1 MTIMEKETKIRELW
15 ISKEEFQ
22 ALEKCNSE
30 TRYTYTVKRII
41 DTEVLWTIVDEED
54 HLVIQTDGNKKLL
67 PVWSSKEYAQV
78 FCVKG
83 ENNYKYSPIT
93 SETFQYSVI
102 DYIKQNGILI
112 NVFPTKKEPLGK
124 IVDLKTFVEE
134 INYLAEDCYGEIDYF
149 TL

>member
-1 MTIMEKETKIRELW
+1 MTTMEKETKIWEYR
-15 ISKEEFQ
+15 ISNEEFQ

-41 DTEVLWTIVDEED
+41 DAEVLWTIVDEED

-83 ENNYKYSPIT
+83 ENNYKYSAFT
-93 SETFQYSVI
+93 WETFEDSVME
-102 DYIKQNGILI
+102 YIRQNDILI
-112 NVFPTKKEPLGK
+112 NVFPTKKEPFGK
-124 IVDLKTFVEE
+124 IVDSNTFVEE
-134 INYLAEDCYGEIDYF
+134 INKLIEEYF
-149 TL
+149 G

>member
-1 MTIMEKETKIRELW
+1 MEKETKIWEYR
-15 ISKEEFQ
+15 ISNEEFQ

-83 ENNYKYSPIT
+83 ENNYKYSAFT
-93 SETFQYSVI
+93 WETFEDSVME
-102 DYIKQNGILI
+102 YIRQNDILI
-112 NVFPTKKEPLGK
+112 NVFPTKKEPFGK
-124 IVDLKTFVEE
+124 IVDSNTFDEE
-134 INYLAEDCYGEIDYF
+134 INKLIEEYF
-149 TL
+149 G

>member
-54 HLVIQTDGNKKLL
+54 HLVIQTDGNKKCRYGLL
-67 PVWSSKEYAQV
+67 KNMHK
-78 FCVKG
+78 F
-83 ENNYKYSPIT
+83 
-93 SETFQYSVI
+93 
-102 DYIKQNGILI
+102 
-112 NVFPTKKEPLGK
+112 
-124 IVDLKTFVEE
+124 FV
-134 INYLAEDCYGEIDYF
+134 
-149 TL
+149 

>member
-1 MTIMEKETKIRELW
+1 MEKETKIRELW

-83 ENNYKYSPIT
+83 ENNYKYSAIT
-93 SETFQYSVI
+93 WETFEDSVME
-102 DYIKQNGILI
+102 YIRQNDILI
-112 NVFPTKKEPLGK
+112 NVFPTKKEPFGK
-124 IVDLKTFVEE
+124 IVDSNTFVEE
-134 INYLAEDCYGEIDYF
+134 INKLIEEYF
-149 TL
+149 G

>member
-1 MTIMEKETKIRELW
+1 MEKETKIWEYR

-41 DTEVLWTIVDEED
+41 DAEVLWTILDEED

-83 ENNYKYSPIT
+83 ENNYKYSAFT
-93 SETFQYSVI
+93 WETFEDSVME
-102 DYIKQNGILI
+102 YIRQNDILI
-112 NVFPTKKEPLGK
+112 NVFPTKKEPFGK
-124 IVDLKTFVEE
+124 IVDSNTFVEE
-134 INYLAEDCYGEIDYF
+134 INKLIEEYF
-149 TL
+149 G

>member
-1 MTIMEKETKIRELW
+1 MEKETKIRELW
-15 ISKEEFQ
+15 ISNEEFQ

-30 TRYTYTVKRII
+30 IRYTYTIKRIA
-41 DTEVLWTIVDEED
+41 DAEALWYILDED
-54 HLVIQTDGNKKLL
+54 GYLIIQTDGNKKFL

-83 ENNYKYSPIT
+83 ENNYKYSAFT
-93 SETFQYSVI
+93 WETFEDSVI

-134 INYLAEDCYGEIDYF
+134 INYLAEDYYGEIDYF

>member
-1 MTIMEKETKIRELW
+1 MEKETKIWEYR

-41 DTEVLWTIVDEED
+41 DAEVLWTIVDEED

-83 ENNYKYSPIT
+83 ENNYKYSAFT
-93 SETFQYSVI
+93 WETFEDSVME
-102 DYIKQNGILI
+102 YIRQNDILI
-112 NVFPTKKEPLGK
+112 NVFPTKKEPFGK
-124 IVDLKTFVEE
+124 IVDSNTFVEE
-134 INYLAEDCYGEIDYF
+134 INKLIEEYF
-149 TL
+149 G

>member
-1 MTIMEKETKIRELW
+1 MEKETKIWEYR

-41 DTEVLWTIVDEED
+41 DAEVLWTIVDEED
-54 HLVIQTDGNKKLL
+54 HLVIQTDGNKKFL

-83 ENNYKYSPIT
+83 ENNYKYSAFT
-93 SETFQYSVI
+93 WETFEDSVME
-102 DYIKQNGILI
+102 YIRQNDILI
-112 NVFPTKKEPLGK
+112 NVFPTKKEPFGK
-124 IVDLKTFVEE
+124 IVDSNTFVEE
-134 INYLAEDCYGEIDYF
+134 INKLIEEYF
-149 TL
+149 G

>member
-1 MTIMEKETKIRELW
+1 MTIMEKETKIWEYR
-15 ISKEEFQ
+15 ISNEEFQ

-83 ENNYKYSPIT
+83 ENNYKYSAFT
-93 SETFQYSVI
+93 WETFEDSVME
-102 DYIKQNGILI
+102 YIRQNDILI
-112 NVFPTKKEPLGK
+112 NVFPTKKEPFGK
-124 IVDLKTFVEE
+124 IVDSNTFVEE
-134 INYLAEDCYGEIDYF
+134 INKLIEEYF
-149 TL
+149 G

>member
-30 TRYTYTVKRII
+30 IRYTYTIKRIA
-41 DTEVLWTIVDEED
+41 DAEALWYILDED
-54 HLVIQTDGNKKLL
+54 GYLIIQTDGNKKFL

-83 ENNYKYSPIT
+83 ENNYKYSAIT
-93 SETFQYSVI
+93 SETFQDSVI

-134 INYLAEDCYGEIDYF
+134 INYLAEDYYGEIDYF

>member
-1 MTIMEKETKIRELW
+1 MEKETKIRELW

-30 TRYTYTVKRII
+30 IRYTYTIKRIA
-41 DTEVLWTIVDEED
+41 DAEALWYILDED
-54 HLVIQTDGNKKLL
+54 GYLIIQTDGNKKFL

-83 ENNYKYSPIT
+83 ENNYKYSAIT
-93 SETFQYSVI
+93 SETFQDSVI

-134 INYLAEDCYGEIDYF
+134 INYLAEDYYGEIDYF

>member
-1 MTIMEKETKIRELW
+1 MTIMEKEPKIRELW
-15 ISKEEFQ
+15 ISNEEFQ

-30 TRYTYTVKRII
+30 IRYTYTIKRIA
-41 DTEVLWTIVDEED
+41 DAEALWYILDED
-54 HLVIQTDGNKKLL
+54 GYLIIQTDGNKKFL

-83 ENNYKYSPIT
+83 ENNYKYSAIT
-93 SETFQYSVI
+93 SETFQDSVI

-134 INYLAEDCYGEIDYF
+134 INYLAEDYYGEIDYF

>member
-1 MTIMEKETKIRELW
+1 MEKETKIWEYR

-41 DTEVLWTIVDEED
+41 DAEVLWTIVDEED

-83 ENNYKYSPIT
+83 ENNYKYSADIL
-93 SETFQYSVI
+93 SFSLFSV
-102 DYIKQNGILI
+102 L
-112 NVFPTKKEPLGK
+112 LHS
-124 IVDLKTFVEE
+124 
-134 INYLAEDCYGEIDYF
+134 
-149 TL
+149 

>member
-1 MTIMEKETKIRELW
+1 MEKETKIWEYR

-30 TRYTYTVKRII
+30 TRYNYTVKRII
-41 DTEVLWTIVDEED
+41 DAEVLWTIVDEED

-83 ENNYKYSPIT
+83 ENNYKYSAFT
-93 SETFQYSVI
+93 WETFEDSVME
-102 DYIKQNGILI
+102 YIRQNDILI
-112 NVFPTKKEPLGK
+112 NVFPTKKEPFGK
-124 IVDLKTFVEE
+124 IVDSNTFVEE
-134 INYLAEDCYGEIDYF
+134 INKLIEEYF
-149 TL
+149 G

>member
-1 MTIMEKETKIRELW
+1 MEKEPKIRELW
-15 ISKEEFQ
+15 ISNEEFQ

-30 TRYTYTVKRII
+30 IRYTYTIKRIA
-41 DTEVLWTIVDEED
+41 DAEALWYILDED
-54 HLVIQTDGNKKLL
+54 GYLIIQTDGNKKFL

-83 ENNYKYSPIT
+83 ENNYKYSAIT
-93 SETFQYSVI
+93 SETFQDSVI

-134 INYLAEDCYGEIDYF
+134 INYLAEDYYGEIDYF

>member
-1 MTIMEKETKIRELW
+1 MTIMEKETKIWEYR

-41 DTEVLWTIVDEED
+41 DAEVLWTIVDEEN
-54 HLVIQTDGNKKLL
+54 HLVIQTDRNKKLL

-83 ENNYKYSPIT
+83 ENNYKYSAFT
-93 SETFQYSVI
+93 WETFEDSVME
-102 DYIKQNGILI
+102 YIRQNDILI
-112 NVFPTKKEPLGK
+112 NVFPTKKEPFGK
-124 IVDLKTFVEE
+124 IVDSNTFVEE
-134 INYLAEDCYGEIDYF
+134 INKLIEEYF
-149 TL
+149 G

>member
-1 MTIMEKETKIRELW
+1 MGKETKIWEYR

-41 DTEVLWTIVDEED
+41 DAEVLWTIVDEED

-83 ENNYKYSPIT
+83 ENNYKYSAFT
-93 SETFQYSVI
+93 WETFEDSVME
-102 DYIKQNGILI
+102 YIRQNDILI
-112 NVFPTKKEPLGK
+112 NVFPTKKEPFGK
-124 IVDLKTFVEE
+124 IVDSNTFVEE
-134 INYLAEDCYGEIDYF
+134 INKLIEEYF
-149 TL
+149 G

>member
-41 DTEVLWTIVDEED
+41 DTEVLWTIVDEKD

-83 ENNYKYSPIT
+83 ENNYKYSAFT
-93 SETFQYSVI
+93 WETFEDSVME
-102 DYIKQNGILI
+102 YIRQNDILI
-112 NVFPTKKEPLGK
+112 NVFPTKKEPFGK
-124 IVDLKTFVEE
+124 IVDSNTFVEE
-134 INYLAEDCYGEIDYF
+134 INKLIEEYF
-149 TL
+149 G

>member
-1 MTIMEKETKIRELW
+1 MEKETKIRELW
-15 ISKEEFQ
+15 ISNEEFQ

-30 TRYTYTVKRII
+30 IRYTYTIKRIA
-41 DTEVLWTIVDEED
+41 DAEALWYILDED
-54 HLVIQTDGNKKLL
+54 GYLIIQTDGNKKFM

-83 ENNYKYSPIT
+83 ENNYKYSAIT
-93 SETFQYSVI
+93 SETFQDSVI

-134 INYLAEDCYGEIDYF
+134 INYLAEDYYGEIDYF

>member
-15 ISKEEFQ
+15 ISNEEFQ

-30 TRYTYTVKRII
+30 IRYTYTIKRIA
-41 DTEVLWTIVDEED
+41 DAEALWYILDED
-54 HLVIQTDGNKKLL
+54 GYLIIQTDGNKKFM

-83 ENNYKYSPIT
+83 ENNYKYSAIT
-93 SETFQYSVI
+93 SETFQDSVI

-134 INYLAEDCYGEIDYF
+134 INYLAEDYYGEIDYF

>member
-1 MTIMEKETKIRELW
+1 MEKETKIRELW

-30 TRYTYTVKRII
+30 IRYTYTIKRIA
-41 DTEVLWTIVDEED
+41 DAEALWYILDED
-54 HLVIQTDGNKKLL
+54 GYLIIQTDGNKKLL

-83 ENNYKYSPIT
+83 ENNYKYSAIT
-93 SETFQYSVI
+93 SETFQDSVI

-134 INYLAEDCYGEIDYF
+134 INYLAEDYYGEIDYF

>member
-1 MTIMEKETKIRELW
+1 MEKETKIRELW

-41 DTEVLWTIVDEED
+41 DAEVLWTIVDEED

-83 ENNYKYSPIT
+83 ENNYKYSAIT
-93 SETFQYSVI
+93 SETFEDSVME
-102 DYIKQNGILI
+102 YIRQNDILI
-112 NVFPTKKEPLGK
+112 NVFPTKKEPFGK
-124 IVDLKTFVEE
+124 IVDSNTFVEE
-134 INYLAEDCYGEIDYF
+134 INKLIEEYF
-149 TL
+149 G

>member
-1 MTIMEKETKIRELW
+1 MEKETKIWEYR

-41 DTEVLWTIVDEED
+41 DAEVLWTIVDEED
-54 HLVIQTDGNKKLL
+54 HLVIQTDGNKKFM

-83 ENNYKYSPIT
+83 ENNYKYSAFT
-93 SETFQYSVI
+93 WETFEDSVME
-102 DYIKQNGILI
+102 YIRQNDILI
-112 NVFPTKKEPLGK
+112 NVFPTKKEPFGK
-124 IVDLKTFVEE
+124 IVDSNTFVEE
-134 INYLAEDCYGEIDYF
+134 INKLIEEYF
-149 TL
+149 G

>member
-1 MTIMEKETKIRELW
+1 MEKETKIRELW

-83 ENNYKYSPIT
+83 ENNYKYSAIT
-93 SETFQYSVI
+93 SETFQDSVI

-112 NVFPTKKEPLGK
+112 NVFLSKKEPLGK
-124 IVDLKTFVEE
+124 IVDSNTFVEE
-134 INYLAEDCYGEIDYF
+134 INKLIEEYF
-149 TL
+149 G

>member
-1 MTIMEKETKIRELW
+1 MTIMEKETKIWEYR

-41 DTEVLWTIVDEED
+41 DAEVLWTIVDEED

-83 ENNYKYSPIT
+83 ENNYKYSAFT
-93 SETFQYSVI
+93 WETFEDSVME
-102 DYIKQNGILI
+102 YIRQNDILI
-112 NVFPTKKEPLGK
+112 NVFPTKKEPFGK
-124 IVDLKTFVEE
+124 IVDSNTFVEE
-134 INYLAEDCYGEIDYF
+134 INKLIEEYF
-149 TL
+149 G

>member
-15 ISKEEFQ
+15 ISNEEFQ

-41 DTEVLWTIVDEED
+41 DAEVLWTIVDEED
-54 HLVIQTDGNKKLL
+54 HLVIQTDGNKKFL

-83 ENNYKYSPIT
+83 ENNYKYSAFT
-93 SETFQYSVI
+93 WETFEDSVME
-102 DYIKQNGILI
+102 YIRQNDILI
-112 NVFPTKKEPLGK
+112 NVFPTKKEPFGK
-124 IVDLKTFVEE
+124 IVDSNTFVEE
-134 INYLAEDCYGEIDYF
+134 INKLIEEYF
-149 TL
+149 G

>member
-1 MTIMEKETKIRELW
+1 MEKETKIRELW

-78 FCVKG
+78 FLCKG
-83 ENNYKYSPIT
+83 
-93 SETFQYSVI
+93 
-102 DYIKQNGILI
+102 
-112 NVFPTKKEPLGK
+112 
-124 IVDLKTFVEE
+124 
-134 INYLAEDCYGEIDYF
+134 GE
-149 TL
+149 

>member
-1 MTIMEKETKIRELW
+1 MEKETKIRELW

-83 ENNYKYSPIT
+83 ENNYKYSAFT
-93 SETFQYSVI
+93 WETFEDSVME
-102 DYIKQNGILI
+102 YIRQNDILI
-112 NVFPTKKEPLGK
+112 NVFPTKKESFGK
-124 IVDLKTFVEE
+124 IVDSNTFVEE
-134 INYLAEDCYGEIDYF
+134 INKLIEEYF
-149 TL
+149 G

>member
-1 MTIMEKETKIRELW
+1 MEKETKIRELW
-15 ISKEEFQ
+15 ISNEEFQ

-30 TRYTYTVKRII
+30 IRYTYTIKRIA
-41 DTEVLWTIVDEED
+41 DAEALWYILDED
-54 HLVIQTDGNKKLL
+54 GYLIIQTDGNKKFL

-83 ENNYKYSPIT
+83 ENNYKYSAIT
-93 SETFQYSVI
+93 SETFQDSVI

-134 INYLAEDCYGEIDYF
+134 INYLAEDYYGEIDYF

>member
-1 MTIMEKETKIRELW
+1 MEKETKIRELW

-93 SETFQYSVI
+93 SETFQDSVI

-112 NVFPTKKEPLGK
+112 NVFPTKKEPFGK
-124 IVDLKTFVEE
+124 IVDSNTFVEE
-134 INYLAEDCYGEIDYF
+134 INKLIEEYF
-149 TL
+149 G

>member
-1 MTIMEKETKIRELW
+1 MTIMEKETKIWEYR

-83 ENNYKYSPIT
+83 ENNYKYSAFT
-93 SETFQYSVI
+93 WETFEDSVME
-102 DYIKQNGILI
+102 YIRQNDILI
-112 NVFPTKKEPLGK
+112 NVFPTKKEPFGK
-124 IVDLKTFVEE
+124 IVDSNTFVEE
-134 INYLAEDCYGEIDYF
+134 INKLIEEYF
-149 TL
+149 G